1 MRVFLAGATGAIG
14 QRLVPLLIDV
24 GHEVVGTTRTATKV
38 DGLRLAGA
46 TPVILDG
53 RDGEAVRRAVLQAR
67 PEVVVH
73 QMTSLS
79 GNLDMRHFADSFAD
93 TNRLR
98 TETTDHLLQA
108 ALEAGAGRFIAQSF
122 AGWPNEQRGG
132 PIKTEEDP
140 LNTTPPP
147 EVKETLDAIL
157 YLEAVTTGTSGIE
170 GLALRYGGFYGPG
183 QALGKGGA
191 MFAGVSA
198 RQVPIVGRGTGIWSF
213 VHIDDAAMATAL
225 AVDRGAPGI
234 YNVVDDEPAQVSEWL
249 PYLADVLGAKP
260 PRRVP
265 VWLARMFV
273 GEPLVS
279 MMTKIRGSSNAKA
292 KRELGWRPAYPTWRV
307 GFREGL

>member
-14 QRLVPLLIDV
+14 RRLVPLLIDV

-191 MFAGVSA
+191 MFDGVSA